1 MARDLSPSC
10 KKCRREGEKLFLK
23 GERCLSE
30 KCALSRRGAKE
41 RSRFVR
47 RTSAYA
53 QQLKEKQKLRLMY
66 GMLEGQFRRFFEL
79 ADKRGNPAIEL
90 LLLLE
95 RRLDNVVY
103 RIGWAQSRPKARQLV
118 RHGHVTVGG
127 KKVDIPSYFVQSED
141 VIALREPD
149 STLAQEIAEQADA
162 ARLVPW
168 IASEG
173 NTKKLRITRLPAAED
188 VAEIPVNTQ
197 LVVELYSK

>member
-103 RIGWAQSRPKARQLV
+103 RIGWAESRPKARQLV
-118 RHGHVTVGG
+118 RHGHVAVGG
-127 KKVDIPSYFVQSED
+127 KKVDIPSYFVQAED
-141 VIALREPD
+141 LIGLREPD
-149 STLAQEIAEQADA
+149 STMAKESAEQADG
-162 ARLVPW
+162 ARLVP
-168 IASEG
+168 
-173 NTKKLRITRLPAAED
+173 
-188 VAEIPVNTQ
+188 
-197 LVVELYSK
+197 

>member
-1 MARDLSPSC
+1 MARDISPSC

-41 RSRFVR
+41 HSRFVR

-103 RIGWAQSRPKARQLV
+103 RIGWAESRPQARQLV
-118 RHGHVTVGG
+118 RHGHVAVGG
-127 KKVDIPSYFVQSED
+127 KKVDIPSYSVQADDIVTLSS
-141 VIALREPD
+141 PD
-149 STLAQEIAEQADA
+149 SSFAQEKTEHVDSN
-162 ARLVPW
+162 RLAPW
-168 IASEG
+168 MSVEG
-173 NTKKLRITRLPAAED
+173 KQNRIRITRLPAAED